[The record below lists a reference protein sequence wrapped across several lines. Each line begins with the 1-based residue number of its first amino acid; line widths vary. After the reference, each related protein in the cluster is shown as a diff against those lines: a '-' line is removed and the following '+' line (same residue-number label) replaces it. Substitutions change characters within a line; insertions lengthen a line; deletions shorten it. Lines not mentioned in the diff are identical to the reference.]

1 MLSGRE
7 RRPNDTTADPHRAGT
22 SRWVEVAATDLGLGP
37 HGREF
42 VRYPANLVWRYDAH
56 LAGVATNAST
66 YDDGVASMEALLV
79 MSTRMRAPIDV
90 VSDVRRT
97 VLAIDNA
104 AALMAASDH
113 FGPLM
118 AAYAPLLRRQAGLI
132 ANNWAAPF
140 WTAINAAS
148 GAPWQ
153 VETFFET
160 APLWSW
166 LGTDPAVAA
175 EIDALVAEVLA
186 TPDPL
191 AALAT
196 LLRAEPGIDL
206 TQAARR
212 LGRSTRSLQRAL
224 ATSGQTFATLRSRI
238 RLERALSLLANPKL
252 KVQAI
257 ASLIGFAS
265 STHFTSW
272 FRRVHSMTPSQFRDA
287 ATRL

>member
-1 MLSGRE
+1 MRC
-7 RRPNDTTADPHRAGT
+7 
-22 SRWVEVAATDLGLGP
+22 WVEVAVADLGLGP

-42 VRYPANLVWRYDAH
+42 VRFPAGVVWRYDAH
-56 LAGVATNAST
+56 LAGAAVSGSD
-66 YDDGVASMEALLV
+66 YDELVASMEALLV
-79 MSTRMRAPIDV
+79 MSTRMRAPLDV

-104 AALMAASDH
+104 AVLMAARDH
-113 FGPLM
+113 FGPLA

-132 ANNWAAPF
+132 PNNWASPF
-140 WTAINAAS
+140 WTAINTGS

-153 VETFFET
+153 VETFFEP

-186 TPDPL
+186 TPDLL
-191 AALAT
+191 AALVT

-238 RLERALSLLANPKL
+238 RQERAQSLLANPKL
-252 KVQAI
+252 KVEAI
-257 ASLIGFAS
+257 ASVIGFAS
-265 STHFTSW
+265 STPFTSW
-272 FRRVHSMTPSQFRDA
+272 FRRVHGVTPSQFREG